1 MIICKRPAP
10 PDDQQQ
16 QQKQQEQTKTTM
28 TGVTGQK
35 EEKKEKEKE
44 EKKKEKKKLL
54 GRTGT
59 PIEGSTK
66 GPRGPKNLYDAMVFP
81 YRDCIACTVSV
92 NVMSK
97 DQKAIC
103 AKFVEAF
110 IWEIEK
116 IS

>member
-1 MIICKRPAP
+1 MK
-10 PDDQQQ
+10 
-16 QQKQQEQTKTTM
+16 
-28 TGVTGQK
+28 GVAGQK

-44 EKKKEKKKLL
+44 EKEEKKKEKKKFLR
-54 GRTGT
+54 RTGT